1 MILICVLIWEFIRDN
16 PHQQFVL
23 LWFKGDDLQTKYI
36 HYNQIFFI
44 SERLLNMEVM
54 ETDKNNEEGW
64 IEVWLR

>member
-1 MILICVLIWEFIRDN
+1 MKLREFIRDN

>member
-1 MILICVLIWEFIRDN
+1 MKLREFIRDN

-36 HYNQIFFI
+36 HYNQIFVI
-44 SERLLNMEVM
+44 SERLLDMEVM